1 MFRHTSTPTVP
12 TASFSAQIARTRASG
27 RTQTSG
33 IVGFI
38 GVATAVFLGVMTLV
52 LGVVFTAVGSSAM
65 AEVEPHADGVS
76 TVGQVVGSTEKSVL
90 IDGVAHRHYAP
101 VYVYEDLEGTVHR
114 VTDYMTA
121 ESRPLA
127 VGTTV
132 ELSYLPGDPDS
143 VRRTDADRAWLQWF
157 VVGGRVA
164 AASGA
169 FIVVAA
175 LGWSAVRLIQRWRNS
190 GSRFSRNAAMPS
202 GWSSVAKRA

>member
-12 TASFSAQIARTRASG
+12 TASFTAQLARTRATG
-27 RTQTSG
+27 RTQSSG

-52 LGVVFTAVGSSAM
+52 VGVVFSAVGSSAM

-76 TVGQVVGSTEKSVL
+76 TVGQVVGAAEKTVV
-90 IDGVAHRHYAP
+90 IDGVARRHYAP
-101 VYVYEDLEGTVHR
+101 IYVYEDLEGTAHR

-143 VRRTDADRAWLQWF
+143 VRRTDANREWLQWF
-157 VVGGRVA
+157 VVGGRATAGLGVL
-164 AASGA
+164 
-169 FIVVAA
+169 IVVGA
-175 LGWSAVRLIQRWRNS
+175 LGWSALRLIQRWRNS